1 MLSNIVLYGVQNINI
16 ALNQLNAIISYKLQR
31 KKTFKKMDKNELKI
45 VDLFAGIGGFHYG
58 IKAAASEKA
67 IETSAILVSE
77 TESSCQDVYKTNLNI
92 EVQGDINN
100 LDFTSNQTA
109 DIVTAGFPC
118 QPFSNSGRKL
128 GLSDSRG
135 QFYFKIQE
143 IIKRYA
149 AKAFILENVPGIKHN
164 GGERYK
170 SELAQTPQLI
180 GKTMHFLE
188 ENLKNL
194 DDYQIQWA
202 ELNSSNFGSPQVRK
216 RVFIVGIHKDFN
228 SSFDFNFKKSNQS
241 DFKSVSEPVKNED
254 LELTKTQEEN
264 IRSLMIKP
272 PSYKDGMRRVGQAY
286 LCPGGNVGQCY
297 HSYGLMP
304 TLTKVWARFLPVYF
318 PHIEEILPTIGQ
330 KEFSPNE
337 FYGQGYIRKA
347 SIRET
352 YRLQGFPEYFRPHP
366 IGKTAYEHAGN
377 AVNIKVVESLS
388 RNILR
393 DIL

>member
-1 MLSNIVLYGVQNINI
+1 
-16 ALNQLNAIISYKLQR
+16 
-31 KKTFKKMDKNELKI
+31 MDKTELKI

-58 IKAAASEKA
+58 IKAAASGKSL
-67 IETSAILVSE
+67 ETSAILVSE
-77 TESSCQDVYKTNLNI
+77 IESSCQDVYKKNHNT

-100 LDFTSNQTA
+100 LDLTSNQTA

-128 GLSDSRG
+128 GLSDPRG

-143 IIKRYA
+143 IIKGYNT
-149 AKAFILENVPGIKHN
+149 KAFILENVPGIKHN
-164 GGERYK
+164 GGGNYK
-170 SELAQTPQLI
+170 SELAQNPQKI

-188 ENLKNL
+188 ENLKKL
-194 DDYQIQWA
+194 HDYQIQWA

-216 RVFIVGIHKDFN
+216 RVFIIGIHKDFN
-228 SSFDFNFKKSNQS
+228 SSFDFDFKKSDQS
-241 DFKSVSEPVKNED
+241 DFKSIAEQLKNEE
-254 LELTKTQEEN
+254 LELTNKQEEN
-264 IRSLMIKP
+264 IRSLMIRP

-297 HSYGLMP
+297 HSHGLVP
-304 TLTKVWARFLPVYF
+304 TLTKVWARFLPIYF
-318 PHIEEILPTIGQ
+318 PHIDESLPTLGHRD
-330 KEFSPNE
+330 FLPNE
-337 FYGQGYIRKA
+337 FYGKGYIRKA

-352 YRLQGFPEYFRPHP
+352 YRLQGFPEEFKPHP
-366 IGKTAYEHAGN
+366 IGRTAYEHAGN

-393 DIL
+393 NIL